1 MKSPIPLGEYSQ
13 IMNTSGALIQKNSS
27 KITYFKNQLTFPQ
40 NNQFQF
46 PRKSSKS
53 HAFPQRKPHGL
64 FYLILPPS
72 HLSDC
77 MCFRAWSAST
87 SILFP
92 HLERI
97 VCVLVAIWLNSPFV
111 IGNPF
116 AWSFLAIRYGVSK
129 NKDPRDPCVVRCLQ
143 CFQDLGDP
151 ILWINRYPVKTNSS
165 DTVCTSIIGWD
176 SWSSTLVAELC
187 FVQGSRPLGE
197 CATRSHLRFW
207 LGYDLVWS

>member
-1 MKSPIPLGEYSQ
+1 
-13 IMNTSGALIQKNSS
+13 
-27 KITYFKNQLTFPQ
+27 
-40 NNQFQF
+40 
-46 PRKSSKS
+46 
-53 HAFPQRKPHGL
+53 
-64 FYLILPPS
+64 
-72 HLSDC
+72 

-176 SWSSTLVAELC
+176 SWSSTPSRQNSRRSDASNRGNAMMTAARFGNHEVVPLLAAGPGGWYPQLLWLVCLGKTGWCLC
-187 FVQGSRPLGE
+187 
-197 CATRSHLRFW
+197 W
-207 LGYDLVWS
+207 LLVGWTVEIQANT